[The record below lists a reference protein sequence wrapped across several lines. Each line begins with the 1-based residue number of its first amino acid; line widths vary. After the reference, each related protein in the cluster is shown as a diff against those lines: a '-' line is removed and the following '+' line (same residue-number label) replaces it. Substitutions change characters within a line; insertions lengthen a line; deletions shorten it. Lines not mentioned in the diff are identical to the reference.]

1 MPATTSNEDL
11 DTKAAR
17 YRHPS
22 GILYLLGQDSV
33 PIILDALLDL
43 PPGREFNKTEFAD
56 HAGLT
61 RQTVATHLDRLV
73 ETDVVE
79 TVPETSPQRYR
90 MTESPVVQELY
101 EFNSAI
107 NAAREE
113 RGEDCGGKDPGTA
126 DS

>member
-1 MPATTSNEDL
+1 MPAATSNEDL
-11 DTKAAR
+11 DTKEAR
-17 YRHPS
+17 FRHPS
-22 GILYLLGQDSV
+22 GILYLLGQESV

-61 RQTVATHLDRLV
+61 RQTVATHLDRLL

-79 TVPETSPQRYR
+79 PVPETSPQRYR
-90 MTESPVVQELY
+90 VTESPVVQELY

-107 NAAREE
+107 NAVRPD
-113 RGEDCGGKDPGTA
+113 RDEDLGPDRTVTN